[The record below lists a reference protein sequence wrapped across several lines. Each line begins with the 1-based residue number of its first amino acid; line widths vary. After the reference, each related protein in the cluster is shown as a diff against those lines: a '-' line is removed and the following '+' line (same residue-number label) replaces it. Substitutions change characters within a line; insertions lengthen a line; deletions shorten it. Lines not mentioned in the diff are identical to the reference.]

1 MKKIIYTL
9 SSAFVAVLLF
19 ASLQASAQTPAITLI
34 QPTGGETW
42 TDNGTY
48 LISWTDNFAG
58 SVVIKLWNGSAYKTL
73 ATVASGTTYA
83 WNTSNNPSPNGPGSG
98 AAFKIKVQSTN
109 GFYSDESTAFSLV
122 DEAGGTI
129 TLNQPTGGEVW
140 GNDGTYLISWN
151 DNITSS
157 VKVEL
162 YSGSGISLEETIA
175 ASATGT
181 TVSWTPSGLSP
192 GEYTI
197 RVSSTVSPTNVTPAE
212 SADFTIT
219 ASTGTTLDVL
229 QPDGGESWSVGTTH
243 LISWDDN
250 LPETVDIQLWDY
262 VSPTAPVLIAAA
274 DAGLASATSLSG
286 STWAWPIP
294 GTITQ
299 STTYRIKV
307 KSSLTPTSTISSTSA
322 ANFSLTATSG
332 SIIDVLQP
340 DGGEIWSVGTT
351 HLISWNDDLPEK
363 VAISLWDYVSP
374 TAPVEITASAAGLA
388 SATSLSG
395 STWAWTIPAG
405 ITLQG
410 VNYKIN
416 VKSTATG
423 STISN
428 TSAAVFTLAATSGT
442 YIDVLQPDGGESW
455 ARDDTYLI
463 SWDDD
468 LPEDVSIE
476 LYDGATQIGASAAGL
491 ASATALSGSTWAWTI
506 PGNITQSAN
515 YKIKI
520 LSTAPG
526 STISNT
532 SLNDF
537 TIAATS
543 GTYIDVLQPDGG
555 EDWMAGTA
563 HLISWDDNL
572 PENVAISLWD
582 YVSPTAPVEITGNTG
597 LASATSLSG
606 STWAWTIPSDLVT
619 STVSSTLRI
628 KIESTATGSI
638 SSTSAANF
646 TIRPY
651 GKSPGSSNI
660 TLSGGFA
667 SNNVTMY
674 PNPTTGQLTIAAPG
688 NINSVLIRN
697 LLGQVIYS
705 NNVEA
710 TKTNIDVSA
719 YNAGVYIVN
728 IIVEGEK
735 VTKKLFVH

>member
-9 SSAFVAVLLF
+9 SSAFIAVLLF
-19 ASLQASAQTPAITLI
+19 ASMQTTAQTPSITLI

-42 TDNGTY
+42 TLGGTY

-58 SVVIKLWNGSAYKTL
+58 SVKIYMSSNGTPTYSL
-73 ATVASGTTYA
+73 IATVASGTTWA
-83 WNTSNNPSPNGPGSG
+83 WDTDGLSLGTTYQ
-98 AAFKIKVQSTN
+98 IKVQSSN
-109 GFYSDESTAFSLV
+109 GFYSDETTDFSLV

-151 DNITSS
+151 DNVTSS
-157 VKVEL
+157 VEVEL
-162 YSGSGISLEETIA
+162 HNVSGQVGSDLTST
-175 ASATGT
+175 TGT
-181 TVSWTPSGLSP
+181 TYSWTPTGLTP
-192 GEYTI
+192 GTDYFI
-197 RVSSTVSPTNVTPAE
+197 KVKSSVAGTNVTPAT
-212 SADFTIT
+212 SAVFEIT

-250 LPETVDIQLWDY
+250 LPENVSISLWDY
-262 VSPTAPVLIAAA
+262 VSPTAPVEITATA
-274 DAGLASATSLSG
+274 AGLLSATSLSG

-294 GTITQ
+294 TSITQ

-307 KSSLTPTSTISSTSA
+307 KSILTPTSTISSTSA

-332 SIIDVLQP
+332 SFIDVLQP
-340 DGGEIWSVGTT
+340 DGGESWSVGTT
-351 HLISWNDDLPEK
+351 HLISWNDDLPEN
-363 VAISLWDYVSP
+363 
-374 TAPVEITASAAGLA
+374 VEIQLYDGATQIGASAAGLA

-395 STWAWTIPAG
+395 STWAWPIPSG
-405 ITLQG
+405 ITQSA
-410 VNYKIN
+410 NYKI
-416 VKSTATG
+416 KILSTASG
-423 STISN
+423 SNISN

-455 ARDDTYLI
+455 SVGTTHLI

-468 LPEDVSIE
+468 LPEDVEIQ

-491 ASATALSGSTWAWTI
+491 ASATSLSGSTWAWPI
-506 PGNITQSAN
+506 PSGITQSAN

-526 STISNT
+526 SNISNT
-532 SLNDF
+532 SAAVF
-537 TIAATS
+537 TLAATA

-555 EDWMAGTA
+555 EDWMAGTT

-582 YVSPTAPVEITGNTG
+582 YVSPTAPVEIDVNDAG

-606 STWAWTIPSDLVT
+606 STWAWPIPSDLVT

-628 KIESTATGSI
+628 RVKSTATGSNI
-638 SSTSAANF
+638 SNTSDANF

-651 GKSPGSSNI
+651 GKSPNSNFNFGGGI
-660 TLSGGFA
+660 TSE
-667 SNNVTMY
+667 VVIY
-674 PNPTTGQLTIAAPG
+674 PNPTSGQLTIAASG
-688 NINSVLIRN
+688 IISSVEIRN
-697 LLGQVIYS
+697 LLGQVLYS
-705 NNVEA
+705 NNVET
-710 TKTNIDVSA
+710 TKTNINVSE

-728 IIVEGEK
+728 VMIDGEV

>member
-58 SVVIKLWNGSAYKTL
+58 SVVIKLWNGSAYETL

-374 TAPVEITASAAGLA
+374 TAPVEIT
-388 SATSLSG
+388 
-395 STWAWTIPAG
+395 
-405 ITLQG
+405 
-410 VNYKIN
+410 
-416 VKSTATG
+416 
-423 STISN
+423 
-428 TSAAVFTLAATSGT
+428 
-442 YIDVLQPDGGESW
+442 
-455 ARDDTYLI
+455 
-463 SWDDD
+463 
-468 LPEDVSIE
+468 
-476 LYDGATQIGASAAGL
+476 
-491 ASATALSGSTWAWTI
+491 
-506 PGNITQSAN
+506 
-515 YKIKI
+515 
-520 LSTAPG
+520 
-526 STISNT
+526 
-532 SLNDF
+532 
-537 TIAATS
+537 
-543 GTYIDVLQPDGG
+543 
-555 EDWMAGTA
+555 
-563 HLISWDDNL
+563 
-572 PENVAISLWD
+572 
-582 YVSPTAPVEITGNTG
+582 GNTG